1 MIYSAGSG
9 LILLEKFGYKIFLL
23 ACSLPSAAL
32 LLGRLLW
39 RIESPKYLAAR
50 GKFREA
56 DLVLTEIARINGVN
70 GLHFELNSDNNNL
83 NIKSKVSDEKENAF
97 KGLWSLITLA
107 SITFFCQTSAYY
119 GLTLWMSQFLSPWG
133 MSPSLM
139 LMLIGLAEIPGLA
152 MTTLMLK
159 YFAGTRV
166 ILGLNFGAASAIS
179 LAIFWVT
186 DQKSFIFAF
195 CGLYFFI
202 VSIWTIL

>member
-56 DLVLTEIARINGVN
+56 DLVLTEIARINGVK
-70 GLHFELNSDNNNL
+70 GLHFESNSDNNNL
-83 NIKSKVSDEKENAF
+83 NIKSKVSDEKENTF

-195 CGLYFFI
+195 CVLYFFLQF
-202 VSIWTIL
+202 SL